1 VSDILV
7 LPVKRVYF
15 DSIRIGTKGEEYRL
29 TTDYWTKRIS
39 NRAYDLVEI
48 TLGYPKAGDIDR
60 RMLFHWSGYKRMKL
74 THPHFGPDE
83 VEVFAIDLS
92 RPAIPNADTR
102 KNVKRRTE

>member
-1 VSDILV
+1 MTALY

-29 TTDYWTKRIS
+29 VTPYWTKRLIGREYHS
-39 NRAYDLVEI
+39 VVI
-48 TLGYPKAGDIDR
+48 TMGYPKAGDMTR
-60 RMLFHWSGYKRMKL
+60 TMLFEWCGYRKTKL

-92 RPAIPNADTR
+92 ER
-102 KNVKRRTE
+102 V